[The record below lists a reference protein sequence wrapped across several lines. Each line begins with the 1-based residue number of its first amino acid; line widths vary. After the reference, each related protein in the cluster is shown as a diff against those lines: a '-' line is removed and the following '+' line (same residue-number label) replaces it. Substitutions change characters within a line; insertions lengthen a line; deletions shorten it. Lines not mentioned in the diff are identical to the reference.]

1 MAKIDESLPHRWFHR
16 RGFKHSRMF
25 LLFIWL
31 FLGNVL
37 SMAYKSTLLSTL
49 ITIRYE
55 KTLDTIEDLD
65 KSGLGLLI
73 CEGCVLD
80 WLTASDPRPVMK
92 RINTRRKMVP
102 YNGKS
107 RKEDED
113 RYIATKCI
121 YYNGNHF

>member
-1 MAKIDESLPHRWFHR
+1 MHNLKIFADFSLTAVVMIDESLPHRWFHR
-16 RGFKHSRMF
+16 TGFKHSRMF

-49 ITIRYE
+49 IPIRYE

-73 CEGCVLD
+73 AGGTVLQ
-80 WLTASDPRPVMK
+80 WLAATDPRLSMR
-92 RINTRRKMVP
+92 RIIDRSEIVP
-102 YNGKS
+102 FNGTV
-107 RKEDED
+107 RKEDDD
-113 RYIATKCI
+113 R
-121 YYNGNHF
+121 

>member
-1 MAKIDESLPHRWFHR
+1 
-16 RGFKHSRMF
+16 MF

-49 ITIRYE
+49 IPIRYE

-73 CEGCVLD
+73 AGGTVLQ
-80 WLTASDPRPVMK
+80 WLAASDPRPSMR
-92 RINTRRKMVP
+92 RINDRSEIVP
-102 YNGKS
+102 FNGTV
-107 RKEDED
+107 RKEDDD
-113 RYIATKCI
+113 R
-121 YYNGNHF
+121 

>member
-1 MAKIDESLPHRWFHR
+1 MIDESLPHRWFHR
-16 RGFKHSRMF
+16 TGFKHSRMF

-49 ITIRYE
+49 IPIRYE

-73 CEGCVLD
+73 AGGTVLQ
-80 WLTASDPRPVMK
+80 WLAASDPRPSMR
-92 RINTRRKMVP
+92 RINDRSEIVP
-102 YNGKS
+102 FNGTV
-107 RKEDED
+107 RKEDDD
-113 RYIATKCI
+113 R
-121 YYNGNHF
+121 